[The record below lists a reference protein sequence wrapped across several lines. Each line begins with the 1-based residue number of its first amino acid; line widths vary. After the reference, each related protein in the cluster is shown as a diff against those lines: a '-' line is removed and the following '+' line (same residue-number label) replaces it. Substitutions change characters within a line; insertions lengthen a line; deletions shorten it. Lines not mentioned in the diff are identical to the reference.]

1 MSQVEVEIFGGGIFG
16 LAVAWSCIRLGAS
29 VRVIEKRR
37 IGSGASGGPV
47 GALAPHVP
55 DNWNPK
61 KQFQF
66 ESLFLADS
74 WWTAV
79 AEAAELDP
87 GYARIGRLQPLPAGE
102 RSLALA
108 MERHRSAAINW
119 QNKAHWSVVDASGSW
134 STRPKYGK
142 FVHDTLSARINPA
155 RALRCLELALSRH
168 GCEILEGE
176 TESQGSRCR
185 VRTTGFEGLLELS
198 ESAGRTVGG
207 GEKGQALLL
216 DYDAG
221 DAPQIFG
228 DGIHVV
234 PHSDRTTAVGSTSER
249 EFDDPTATDGKL
261 NQLHAAAV
269 RMVPELEDADVIARW
284 AGVRP
289 RATTRAP
296 LLGPHPF
303 RRGEFI
309 ANGGYK
315 IGLGIAPL
323 VGNVMAELVLE
334 GRSRI
339 PGEFL
344 PETLF
349 NGQNIPV
356 RSIA

>member
-1 MSQVEVEIFGGGIFG
+1 MSQVDVEIFGGGIFG
-16 LAVAWSCIRLGAS
+16 LAIAWSCIRLGAS

-66 ESLFLADS
+66 EALLLADS
-74 WWTAV
+74 WWAAV
-79 AEAAELDP
+79 AEAAEMDP

-102 RSLALA
+102 RSLDLA
-108 MERHRSAAINW
+108 MERRRSAAVNW
-119 QNKAHWSVVDASGSW
+119 QDKAHWNVVDAGRSW
-134 STRPKYGK
+134 FSRPEHGK
-142 FVHDTLSARINPA
+142 FVHDTLSARINPV
-155 RALRCLELALSRH
+155 RALRCIVLALSRH

-185 VRTTGFEGLLELS
+185 VWTTGFEGLLELS
-198 ESAGRTVGG
+198 KNAGRTVGG
-207 GEKGQALLL
+207 GEKGQAMLL
-216 DYDAG
+216 DFNAG
-221 DAPQIFG
+221 DVPQIFG

-234 PHSDRTTAVGSTSER
+234 PHADGTTAVGSTSER
-249 EFDDPTATDGKL
+249 DFDDPTATDGKL
-261 NQLHAAAV
+261 DQLHAAVV
-269 RMVPELEDADVIARW
+269 RMVPEMEGARVIARW
-284 AGVRP
+284 AGIRP
-289 RATTRAP
+289 RAASRAP
-296 LLGPHPF
+296 LLGHHPF
-303 RRGEFI
+303 RRGDFI

-344 PETLF
+344 PEALF
-349 NGQNIPV
+349 NRQNIPL